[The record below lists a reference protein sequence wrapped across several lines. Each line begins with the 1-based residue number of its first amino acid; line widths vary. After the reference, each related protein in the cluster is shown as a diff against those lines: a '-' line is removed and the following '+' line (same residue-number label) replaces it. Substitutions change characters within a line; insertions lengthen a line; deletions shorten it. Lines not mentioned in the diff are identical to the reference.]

1 VVNKSIFAAFVAV
14 LAFWLGA
21 VNAQEA
27 QEEEDRILKALETA
41 NKDPRAAF
49 LELDRLKGTFD
60 VSNAPLLRQALLAI
74 AKAYPLEAMD
84 LFIKFEPALAIEDD
98 AAFTQKMAEIF
109 EASGFELKAVDLYEE
124 AYREGA
130 NAVLVPLV
138 RLLEA
143 SGNWDRI
150 LSLKKI
156 LGLTV
161 KKKAKESFL
170 EPLEGPI

>member
-1 VVNKSIFAAFVAV
+1 

-74 AKAYPLEAMD
+74 AKHIPLRPWIY
-84 LFIKFEPALAIEDD
+84 L
-98 AAFTQKMAEIF
+98 
-109 EASGFELKAVDLYEE
+109 
-124 AYREGA
+124 
-130 NAVLVPLV
+130 
-138 RLLEA
+138 
-143 SGNWDRI
+143 
-150 LSLKKI
+150 
-156 LGLTV
+156 
-161 KKKAKESFL
+161 
-170 EPLEGPI
+170 